1 MNDLQHLN
9 AHKNTLEDDN
19 ISREIER
26 EKFCYNL

>member
-9 AHKNTLEDDN
+9 AHQNTLEDDS

-26 EKFCYNL
+26 EKFCYSL